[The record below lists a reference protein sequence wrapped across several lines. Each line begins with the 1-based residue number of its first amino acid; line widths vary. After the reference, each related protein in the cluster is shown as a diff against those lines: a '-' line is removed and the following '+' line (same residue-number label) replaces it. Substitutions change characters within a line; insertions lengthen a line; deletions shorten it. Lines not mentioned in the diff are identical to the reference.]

1 MNDADVK
8 KLEEPKKEM
17 EAELKSLKK
26 AMGPHKMWA
35 SNNKI
40 TVKQLVFCKT
50 WRQQGKQKLAKAGSP
65 EAK

>member
-8 KLEEPKKEM
+8 KLEELKKEM

-26 AMGPHKMWA
+26 AMAPHKMWA

-40 TVKQLVFCKT
+40 IVK
-50 WRQQGKQKLAKAGSP
+50 
-65 EAK
+65 

>member
-8 KLEEPKKEM
+8 KLEELKKEL

-26 AMGPHKMWA
+26 AMAPHKMWA

-40 TVKQLVFCKT
+40 T
-50 WRQQGKQKLAKAGSP
+50 AK
-65 EAK
+65 